1 MVVENLECKVQIT
14 IRCRRCAANACQSKT
29 IPLANPAKFSAL
41 VASHGSFH
49 ICRRFTNL
57 RTRLILLKQDRL
69 SYLEKQL
76 EQIDREEES
85 HIRLR
90 CIQRDDNPKRK
101 SIFFGK

>member
-1 MVVENLECKVQIT
+1 MPVEDYPPGYPQ
-14 IRCRRCAANACQSKT
+14 
-29 IPLANPAKFSAL
+29 FSAL
-41 VASHGSFH
+41 VASHDSFH

-85 HIRLR
+85 HLRLR

-101 SIFFGK
+101 YIFSEIDEALADYGMSNFCLNTYSNE